1 VNKTKRLFIIA
12 LFGSIIFVTS
22 AFVPFPIDRMLII
35 VEAVLLA
42 LSALFI
48 SKLGATYVGAVGGL
62 LSSLWG
68 GAFFPFTFIFTFLY
82 GVLVDVSFFLFKINP
97 KRNGINQNRIMLAMT
112 FSTAIVGFLSYY
124 TTVIV
129 TEIVPRDPVLEALI
143 LFIAIT
149 SGAIA
154 GYAASYLWNKFLKNL
169 NL

>member
-1 VNKTKRLFIIA
+1 
-12 LFGSIIFVTS
+12 
-22 AFVPFPIDRMLII
+22 M
-35 VEAVLLA
+35 
-42 LSALFI
+42 
-48 SKLGATYVGAVGGL
+48 
-62 LSSLWG
+62 
-68 GAFFPFTFIFTFLY
+68 
-82 GVLVDVSFFLFKINP
+82 FKINP